1 MSGEYVA
8 IRSNATG
15 SLLYHTQEWL
25 FWRSERS
32 SMPCKSIEYIDM
44 SLCGMESF
52 YKVVFKANEYTYEEH
67 LLSSDYTGIELIH
80 KEETE

>member
-8 IRSNATG
+8 IRSKATG

-25 FWRSERS
+25 LWRSERS
-32 SMPCKSIEYIDM
+32 ALPCKSIEYIDM

-52 YKVVFKANEYTYEEH
+52 YKVVFKVNEYTYEEH
-67 LLSSDYTGIELIH
+67 LPCNAYTSISIIS
-80 KEETE
+80 KEEY

>member
-8 IRSNATG
+8 IRSNTTG

-25 FWRSERS
+25 FWRSEKS
-32 SMPCKSIEYIDM
+32 SIPCEIIEYIDLSM
-44 SLCGMESF
+44 CGMESF

-67 LLSSDYTGIELIH
+67 LPISAYTGIILID
-80 KEETE
+80 KEEA

>member
-25 FWRSERS
+25 FWRSEKS

-44 SLCGMESF
+44 FGCGEESY
-52 YKVVFKANEYTYEEH
+52 YKVVFKANEYAYEEH
-67 LLSSDYTGIELIH
+67 LPESAYTGIVLID
-80 KEETE
+80 KEES

>member
-1 MSGEYVA
+1 MSREYVA

-44 SLCGMESF
+44 FQCREESY
-52 YKVVFKANEYTYEEH
+52 YKVVFKVNEYTYEEH
-67 LLSSDYTGIELIH
+67 LLSSAYTGIELIH
-80 KEETE
+80 KEEA